1 MEFVIN
7 VFVEEVLIIGVR
19 EFMLLMFN
27 SEVIIREMD
36 EDNFYYL

>member
-7 VFVEEVLIIGVR
+7 VFVEEDLIIGVK

-27 SEVIIREMD
+27 SEVVKREMD

>member
-7 VFVEEVLIIGVR
+7 VFVEEDLIIGVR

-27 SEVIIREMD
+27 SEVVIREMD